1 MIGLWEY
8 STHICVIFDLQGGI
22 TVSAD
27 PIWQVLLLLSMS
39 FNVMFCFFVYRGKL
53 PEKLQAFLGKIRPI
67 AREKTKDKMLAVME
81 EGERKG
87 CIKST
92 ERKLVENVFEFK
104 EQTAADLMIHRRDVV
119 MLSQHESHEEILHQI
134 IKTGRSRFPVYG
146 KNTDDVVGI
155 LSTRRYLL
163 NYLSFPKKNTQ
174 DLLYA
179 AYFVPSTLGAEQLLR
194 DMQSRKVHIAIL
206 VDEYGGVAGIVT
218 LEDLLEEIVGNIYDE
233 FDPQD
238 QEKIIP
244 IAENLWRVAG
254 NTEMKELAT
263 ALGLTLPKEDLDFDT
278 ISGLVFQ
285 ELDIIPDDDS
295 FPRIE
300 AMGLLIQVEQI
311 INRRIMWLTIS
322 LQEENE
328 ENQEYQENQV
338 TQEVS
343 KAKKTQETGGE
354 EAVS

>member
-1 MIGLWEY
+1 
-8 STHICVIFDLQGGI
+8 
-22 TVSAD
+22 
-27 PIWQVLLLLSMS
+27 
-39 FNVMFCFFVYRGKL
+39 MFCVFVYRGKL
-53 PEKLQAFLGKIRPI
+53 PEKLQVFLGKIRPI
-67 AREKTKDKMLAVME
+67 AGVKTKDKMMAVME

-119 MLSQHESHEEILHQI
+119 MLSLHETHEEILHQI
-134 IKTGRSRFPVYG
+134 IKTGRSRFPVYD
-146 KNTDDVVGI
+146 KNSDDVVGI

-163 NYLSFPKKNTQ
+163 NYLSFPKKNMQ
-174 DLLYA
+174 DLVYA

-194 DMQSRKVHIAIL
+194 DMQSRKMHIAIL

-254 NTEMKELAT
+254 NTELKDLASS
-263 ALGLTLPKEDLDFDT
+263 LGFTLPEEDLDFDT
-278 ISGLVFQ
+278 ISGLIFDH
-285 ELDIIPDDDS
+285 LDMIPDDDS

-300 AMGLLIQVEQI
+300 AMGMMIQVEQI
-311 INRRIMWLTIS
+311 VNRRIMWLTIS
-322 LQEENE
+322 LVE
-328 ENQEYQENQV
+328 
-338 TQEVS
+338 
-343 KAKKTQETGGE
+343 KTKETSGE